1 MHIKH
6 RIRKDSVES
15 VEECKLNI
23 YIKYLIKHT
32 PNPGEV
38 VAIEA
43 AAVLP

>member
-6 RIRKDSVES
+6 RIRKDS